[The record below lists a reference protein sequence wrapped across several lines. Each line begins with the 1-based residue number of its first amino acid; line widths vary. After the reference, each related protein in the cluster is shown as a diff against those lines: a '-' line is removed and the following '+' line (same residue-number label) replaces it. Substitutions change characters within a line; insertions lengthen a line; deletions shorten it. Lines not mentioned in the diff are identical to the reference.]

1 MVSSQGLVPSSI
13 NRRLLFA
20 GVFLA
25 SLSGLVLEIALTRI
39 FSAAIWYHFAFVA
52 VSVALI
58 GLGASGLV
66 VHYRLKKIKE
76 NWAGNLTI
84 ASSIGITFV
93 LPLSLFVMHVL
104 ASDITYLPLFMLLF
118 SVPFFFVGIIISA
131 AFSAFGYV
139 AGRLYA
145 SDLIGASLGALS
157 VVALIS
163 ILGGEGTLLLVG
175 AISAVCAVVFS
186 SASKNKKNI
195 LISLAVIAFASM
207 LLVVNESSQIFSI
220 QTDSRAQK
228 DLPIFLRENPG
239 TEIVKTQWNSFSRI
253 DVVEGPTDICDS
265 SMADP
270 VFGQPRCASE
280 GLVAKIFID
289 GGAGTNIISWDGS
302 ADSRQE
308 LSSWM
313 QYLPFTMSDDPK
325 TLIIGSGG
333 GRDVVAAISS
343 GITDVT
349 SVEINP
355 IIFETVKSYG
365 GKAGNL
371 YTHTYVDAN
380 IDEGRSF
387 VSRSIDKYD
396 IIYVPFVDTWA
407 SVSSGGLGVS
417 ENFLYTVEGFQ
428 EYYDHLT
435 DKGKIVT
442 IRWLIDAPRFVS
454 TFVTLL
460 ENNGV
465 SQSDAYKH
473 IILVSSESV
482 EEDPSVTMSIFSKEP
497 FTDDEI
503 KFLTDAFSDKGY
515 KPMLIPGQVMV
526 EPYSKLLSED
536 ISLEQF
542 YDLFPTK
549 VHPVTDDSPYFLS
562 FEKPFPPILEDLL
575 YVSLGIAG
583 VFLVVPYIWLK
594 KSKDINIKNNSTL
607 ATKNVV
613 LYFAALGFGF
623 ILIELALLQKL
634 ILFLGNPTMTFA
646 LLLFTVLLS
655 SGIGSLVSAKLIRL
669 NTKNLIFV
677 IFGIICIGLIYVVL
691 LTPLIYATISEPFAL
706 KAAVSIGLL
715 SPIGFLMGMP
725 MPTGM
730 RLLKSHVP
738 TFIPWM
744 WAING
749 GFSVLGAILTVILS
763 IVYGGSYAMLIGI
776 SAYVIALVVSLTWRH
791 QTIKLTTNS
800 TQIKNKN

>member
-1 MVSSQGLVPSSI
+1 LASQGLVPSSI

-20 GVFLA
+20 GIFLA

-76 NWAGNLTI
+76 NWANNLTI
-84 ASSIGITFV
+84 TSSIGIVFV
-93 LPLSLFVMHVL
+93 LPLSLFVMHFL

-131 AFSAFGYV
+131 AFSAFAHV
-139 AGRLYA
+139 AGKLYA

-157 VVALIS
+157 VVALLS
-163 ILGGEGTLLLVG
+163 IFGGEGTLLLVG
-175 AISAVCAVVFS
+175 VISAVCAIVFS
-186 SASKNKKNI
+186 AASKNKKKI
-195 LISLAVIAFASM
+195 LISLAIITFALIL
-207 LLVVNESSQIFSI
+207 LLVNETSQIFSI
-220 QTDSRAQK
+220 PTDSRAQK
-228 DLPIFLRENPG
+228 DLPIFLRENPD

-253 DVVEGPTDICDS
+253 DVVEGPTNNCDS
-265 SMADP
+265 STLDP
-270 VFGQPRCASE
+270 IFGQPQCASE

-302 ADSRQE
+302 ANSRQE

-313 QYLPFTMSDDPK
+313 QYLPFTMMDDPK

-333 GRDVVAAISS
+333 GRDVIAAITS
-343 GITDVT
+343 GNTDVT
-349 SVEINP
+349 TVEINP
-355 IIFETVKSYG
+355 MIVETVKRYG
-365 GKAGNL
+365 EKAGNL
-371 YTHTYVDAN
+371 YTHPYVNAN
-380 IDEGRSF
+380 VDEGRSF

-396 IIYVPFVDTWA
+396 IIYIPFVDTWA

-417 ENFLYTVEGFQ
+417 ENFLYTIEGFQ

-435 DKGKIVT
+435 DTGKIVT
-442 IRWLIDAPRFVS
+442 IRWLIDTPRFVS

-465 SQSDAYKH
+465 SQNDAYKH
-473 IILVSSESV
+473 IIIVSSESI

-497 FTDDEI
+497 FTDNEI
-503 KFLTDAFSDKGY
+503 KFFTDAFSTNGY

-526 EPYSKLLSED
+526 EPYAKLLNEE
-536 ISLEQF
+536 ITLEQF
-542 YDLFPTK
+542 YTMFPTK
-549 VHPVTDDSPYFLS
+549 AYPVTDDSPYFLS
-562 FEKPFPPILEDLL
+562 FEKPFPLILEQLL
-575 YVSLGIAG
+575 YLSIGIAG
-583 VFLVVPYIWLK
+583 IFLILPYIWLK
-594 KSKDINIKNNSTL
+594 RSRDIDVKNNSTL
-607 ATKNVV
+607 TTKSVV
-613 LYFAALGFGF
+613 LYFAVLGFGF

-646 LLLFTVLLS
+646 LLLFTILLS
-655 SGIGSLVSAKLIRL
+655 SGIGSLVSAKMIKL
-669 NTKNLIFV
+669 NTKNLVLSIS
-677 IFGIICIGLIYVVL
+677 GIIGMGIFYVLL
-691 LTPLIYATISEPFAL
+691 LTPLIHTAIAEPFVL
-706 KAAVSIGLL
+706 KAVMSIGVLF
-715 SPIGFLMGMP
+715 PIGFLMGMP

-730 RLLKSHVP
+730 RLVKSHIP

-749 GFSVLGAILTVILS
+749 GFSVLGAVLTVILS
-763 IVYGGSYAMLIGI
+763 IVYGGSYAMVIGI
-776 SAYVIALVVSLTWRH
+776 SAYVIALGISLTWRR
-791 QTIKLTTNS
+791 QTIKLTVS
-800 TQIKNKN
+800 KS

>member
-1 MVSSQGLVPSSI
+1 LTSQGLVPSSI

-20 GVFLA
+20 GIFLA

-76 NWAGNLTI
+76 NWADNLTI
-84 ASSIGITFV
+84 ASSIGIVFV

-131 AFSAFGYV
+131 AFSAFAHV
-139 AGRLYA
+139 AGKLYA

-157 VVALIS
+157 VVALLS
-163 ILGGEGTLLLVG
+163 IFGGEGTLLLVG
-175 AISAVCAVVFS
+175 VISAVCAIVFS
-186 SASKNKKNI
+186 AASKNKKKI
-195 LISLAVIAFASM
+195 LISLAIITFALI
-207 LLVVNESSQIFSI
+207 LLVVNETSQTFSI
-220 QTDSRAQK
+220 PTDSRAQK
-228 DLPIFLRENPG
+228 DLPIFLRENPD

-253 DVVEGPTDICDS
+253 DVVEGPTNNCDS
-265 SMADP
+265 STLDP
-270 VFGQPRCASE
+270 IFGQPQCASE
-280 GLVAKIFID
+280 GIVAKIFID

-302 ADSRQE
+302 ANSRQE

-313 QYLPFTMSDDPK
+313 QYLPFTMMDDPK

-333 GRDVVAAISS
+333 GRDVIAAITS
-343 GITDVT
+343 GNTDVT
-349 SVEINP
+349 TVEINP
-355 IIFETVKSYG
+355 MIVDTVKRYG
-365 GKAGNL
+365 EKAGNL
-371 YTHTYVDAN
+371 YTHPYVNAN
-380 IDEGRSF
+380 VDEGRSF

-396 IIYVPFVDTWA
+396 IIYIPFVDTWA

-417 ENFLYTVEGFQ
+417 ENFLYTIEGFQ

-435 DKGKIVT
+435 DTGKIVT
-442 IRWLIDAPRFVS
+442 IRWLIDTPRFVS

-465 SQSDAYKH
+465 SQNDAYKH
-473 IILVSSESV
+473 IIIVSSESI

-497 FTDDEI
+497 FTDNEI
-503 KFLTDAFSDKGY
+503 KFFTDAFSTNGY

-526 EPYSKLLSED
+526 EPYAELLNEE
-536 ISLEQF
+536 ITLEQF
-542 YDLFPTK
+542 YAMFPTK
-549 VHPVTDDSPYFLS
+549 AYPVTDDSPYFLS
-562 FEKPFPPILEDLL
+562 FEKPFPLILEQLL
-575 YVSLGIAG
+575 YLSIGIAG
-583 VFLVVPYIWLK
+583 FFLILPYIWLK
-594 KSKDINIKNNSTL
+594 RSRDIDVKNNSTL
-607 ATKNVV
+607 TTKSVV

-646 LLLFTVLLS
+646 LLLFTILLS
-655 SGIGSLVSAKLIRL
+655 SGIGSLVSAKMIKL
-669 NTKNLIFV
+669 NTKNLVLAIS
-677 IFGIICIGLIYVVL
+677 GIIGMGLFYVVL
-691 LTPLIYATISEPFAL
+691 LTPLIHTAIAEPFVL
-706 KAAVSIGLL
+706 KAVMSIGVLF
-715 SPIGFLMGMP
+715 PIGFLMGMP

-730 RLLKSHVP
+730 RLVKSHVP

-763 IVYGGSYAMLIGI
+763 IVYGGSYAMVIGI
-776 SAYVIALVVSLTWRH
+776 SAYLIALGISLTWRRK
-791 QTIKLTTNS
+791 TIKLTVS
-800 TQIKNKN
+800 KS

>member
-1 MVSSQGLVPSSI
+1 
-13 NRRLLFA
+13 LFA

-25 SLSGLVLEIALTRI
+25 SLSGIVLEIALTRI

-76 NWAGNLTI
+76 NWAGDLTI
-84 ASSIGITFV
+84 ASSIGIAFV

-104 ASDITYLPLFMLLF
+104 ASDITYLSLFMLLF

-131 AFSAFGYV
+131 AFSAFGHV

-157 VVALIS
+157 VVALLS
-163 ILGGEGTLLLVG
+163 VFGGEGTLLLVG
-175 AISAVCAVVFS
+175 VISAICAVVFS
-186 SASKNKKNI
+186 AASKNKKKI

-207 LLVVNESSQIFSI
+207 LLVVNETSQTFSI
-220 QTDSRAQK
+220 PTDSRAQK
-228 DLPIFLRENPG
+228 DLPIFLGENPG

-253 DVVEGPTDICDS
+253 DVVEGPTGDCDS
-265 SMADP
+265 STVDP
-270 VFGQPRCASE
+270 IFGQPQCASE

-313 QYLPFTMSDDPK
+313 QYLPFTMTNDPK

-333 GRDVVAAISS
+333 GRDVIAAVTS
-343 GITDVT
+343 GNTDVT

-355 IIFETVKSYG
+355 MIFDTVKSYG
-365 GKAGNL
+365 NKAGNL
-371 YTHTYVDAN
+371 YTHPYVDAN
-380 IDEGRSF
+380 VDEGRSF
-387 VSRSIDKYD
+387 VSRSVEKYD
-396 IIYVPFVDTWA
+396 IIYIPFVDTWA

-460 ENNGV
+460 ENNGI
-465 SQSDAYKH
+465 SQSGAYKH
-473 IILVSSESV
+473 IIVVSSESL
-482 EEDPSVTMSIFSKEP
+482 EEDPSVTMSVFSKEP

-503 KFLTDAFSDKGY
+503 KFFTDAFSDKGY

-526 EPYSKLLSED
+526 EPYSKLLNEE

-575 YVSLGIAG
+575 YLSLGIAG
-583 VFLVVPYIWLK
+583 IFLIAPYVWLK
-594 KSKDINIKNNSTL
+594 KSRDPGIKNNSKGV
-607 ATKNVV
+607 ATKSVV
-613 LYFAALGFGF
+613 IYFAALGFGF
-623 ILIELALLQKL
+623 ILIELALLQKF

-646 LLLFTVLLS
+646 LLLFTILLS
-655 SGIGSLVSAKLIRL
+655 SGIGSLVSAKMIRL

-677 IFGIICIGLIYVVL
+677 ISGIMGIGLVYVL
-691 LTPLIYATISEPFAL
+691 MLPPLIYAAISEPFAL
-706 KAAVSIGLL
+706 KAIMSIGLL
-715 SPIGFLMGMP
+715 FPIGFLMGIP
-725 MPTGM
+725 LPTGM
-730 RLLKSHVP
+730 RLLKSHIP

-763 IVYGGSYAMLIGI
+763 IIYGGSYAMLLGI

-791 QTIKLTTNS
+791 QTIELTADKS
-800 TQIKNKN
+800 

>member
-1 MVSSQGLVPSSI
+1 MASQGLVPSSI

-20 GVFLA
+20 GIFLA

-76 NWAGNLTI
+76 NWANNLTI
-84 ASSIGITFV
+84 ASSIGIVFV
-93 LPLSLFVMHVL
+93 LPLSLFVMHFL

-131 AFSAFGYV
+131 AFSAFAHV
-139 AGRLYA
+139 AGKLYA

-157 VVALIS
+157 VVALLS
-163 ILGGEGTLLLVG
+163 IFGGEGTLLLVG
-175 AISAVCAVVFS
+175 VISAVCAIVFS
-186 SASKNKKNI
+186 AASKNKKKI
-195 LISLAVIAFASM
+195 LISLAIITFALIL
-207 LLVVNESSQIFSI
+207 LLVNETSQIFSI
-220 QTDSRAQK
+220 PTDSRAQK
-228 DLPIFLRENPG
+228 DLPIFLRENPD

-253 DVVEGPTDICDS
+253 DVVEGPTNNCDS
-265 SMADP
+265 STLDP
-270 VFGQPRCASE
+270 IFGQPQCASE

-302 ADSRQE
+302 ANSRQE

-313 QYLPFTMSDDPK
+313 QYLPFTMMDDPK

-333 GRDVVAAISS
+333 GRDVIAAITS
-343 GITDVT
+343 GNTDVT
-349 SVEINP
+349 TVEINP
-355 IIFETVKSYG
+355 MIVETVKRYG
-365 GKAGNL
+365 EKAGNL
-371 YTHTYVDAN
+371 YTHPYVNAN
-380 IDEGRSF
+380 VDEGRSF

-396 IIYVPFVDTWA
+396 IIYIPFVDTWA

-417 ENFLYTVEGFQ
+417 ENFLYTIEGFQ

-435 DKGKIVT
+435 DTGKIVT
-442 IRWLIDAPRFVS
+442 IRWLIDTPRFVS

-465 SQSDAYKH
+465 SQNDAYKH
-473 IILVSSESV
+473 IIIVSSESI

-497 FTDDEI
+497 FTDNEI
-503 KFLTDAFSDKGY
+503 KFFTDAFSTNGY

-526 EPYSKLLSED
+526 EPYAKLLNEE
-536 ISLEQF
+536 ITLEQF
-542 YDLFPTK
+542 YTMFPTK
-549 VHPVTDDSPYFLS
+549 AYPVTDDSPYFLS
-562 FEKPFPPILEDLL
+562 FEKPFPLILEQLL
-575 YVSLGIAG
+575 YLSIGIAG
-583 VFLVVPYIWLK
+583 IFLILPYIWLK
-594 KSKDINIKNNSTL
+594 RSRDIDVKNNSTL
-607 ATKNVV
+607 TTKSVV
-613 LYFAALGFGF
+613 LYFAVLGFGF

-646 LLLFTVLLS
+646 LLLFTILLS
-655 SGIGSLVSAKLIRL
+655 SGIGSLVSAKMIKL
-669 NTKNLIFV
+669 NTKNLVLSIS
-677 IFGIICIGLIYVVL
+677 GIIGMGIFYVLL
-691 LTPLIYATISEPFAL
+691 LTPLIHTAIAEPFVL
-706 KAAVSIGLL
+706 KAVMSIGVLF
-715 SPIGFLMGMP
+715 PIGFLMGMP

-730 RLLKSHVP
+730 RLVKSHIP

-749 GFSVLGAILTVILS
+749 GFSVLGAVLTVILS
-763 IVYGGSYAMLIGI
+763 IVYGGSYAMVIGI
-776 SAYVIALVVSLTWRH
+776 SAYVIALGISLTWRR
-791 QTIKLTTNS
+791 QTIKLTVS
-800 TQIKNKN
+800 KS